1 MADTALKNCR
11 KSSRVCKRGV
21 RLNFIDIQTEQPP
34 VVPISNEWKGTFD
47 GAFRGRHG
55 LMLRVVR
62 FQDESRDIASEYAGG
77 ISRYP
82 PLMATP
88 PRMRKKIIP
97 ATPPSMGSMVSMP
110 PAPASHPTLPPIL
123 PLLPNPAQTNDKSA
137 VSYEDMKSRQ
147 AHSAASYPSY
157 TAPAPL
163 RSTAQVMDGSPAP
176 VRLETRRYLDNP
188 EETLFMQ
195 VFVEEVGI
203 WMDSLDPHKHVC
215 IPMRSHHFLILN

>member
-1 MADTALKNCR
+1 MERCVWW
-11 KSSRVCKRGV
+11 SVS
-21 RLNFIDIQTEQPP
+21 
-34 VVPISNEWKGTFD
+34 
-47 GAFRGRHG
+47 RGRHE
-55 LMLRVVR
+55 LMLRPVH

-82 PLMATP
+82 PLMVSPPRKKMKNIPPPTP
-88 PRMRKKIIP
+88 PGTISI
-97 ATPPSMGSMVSMP
+97 GSMVPMP
-110 PAPASHPTLPPIL
+110 PVPTSHPTLPPIL

-137 VSYEDMKSRQ
+137 ISYEDMKSRQ

-157 TAPAPL
+157 TAPAPPPLL
-163 RSTAQVMDGSPAP
+163 RSTAQVMGGSPAP

-203 WMDSLDPHKHVC
+203 WMDSLDPHKHVR
-215 IPMRSHHFLILN
+215 IPMRFPSFSDSKLMECPSFLEYCLSRHSRNPCY